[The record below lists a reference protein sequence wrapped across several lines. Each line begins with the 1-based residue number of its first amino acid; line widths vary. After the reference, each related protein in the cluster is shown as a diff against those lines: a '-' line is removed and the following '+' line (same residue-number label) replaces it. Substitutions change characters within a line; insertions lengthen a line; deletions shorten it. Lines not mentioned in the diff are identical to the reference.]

1 MNPEINHVLLKDN
14 KVKRYIPISKQ
25 IYDTSRFKECR
36 RMVVFLFRTL
46 THNKKMEKLFEF
58 FQRTSLKR
66 ELSSR
71 LPFFYEQATRQFF
84 YKKSSFSERFQIIEN
99 HFDYLES
106 RLDNKIVR
114 KLYLE
119 GGLKLWEGMCE
130 DKNLI
135 FHLLFSPGQKK
146 EGLLSLVLS
155 LDNIV
160 LYQIVFWFAPDPV
173 DERPALW
180 IGAIQGSNTENA
192 LDIIRQMTKHFHG
205 YRTKNL
211 ILFGIQSIANVLGVS
226 SFYAVSDTGYYANNH
241 VRLDRKLKISLN
253 DFWEEVDG
261 VPTADKRFY
270 KLPLTESRKSME
282 EIKSSKRSLYRKR
295 FEALDSIKDTIEINL
310 NQCLIDG

>member
-1 MNPEINHVLLKDN
+1 
-14 KVKRYIPISKQ
+14 
-25 IYDTSRFKECR
+25 
-36 RMVVFLFRTL
+36 MVVFLFRTL
-46 THNKKMEKLFEF
+46 THNKKMEELFEF

-84 YKKSSFSERFQIIEN
+84 YKKSSFEERFQIIEN
-99 HFDYLES
+99 HFDYLER

-114 KLYLE
+114 ELYLE
-119 GGLKLWEGMCE
+119 DGLKLWEGRYE

-135 FHLLFSPGQKK
+135 FRLIFSPGQKK

-160 LYQIVFWFAPDPV
+160 LYQTVFWFAPDPA
-173 DERPALW
+173 DESPALW

-226 SFYAVSDTGYYANNH
+226 SIYAVSDTGYYANNH
-241 VRLDRKLKISLN
+241 IRLDRKLKISLN
-253 DFWEEVDG
+253 DFWDEVDG
-261 VPTADKRFY
+261 VPAADKRFY
-270 KLPLTESRKSME
+270 RLPLTESRKSME

-295 FEALDSIKDTIEINL
+295 FETLDAIRDTIGFRL
-310 NQCLIDG
+310 GQCLNP

>member
-1 MNPEINHVLLKDN
+1 MEEL
-14 KVKRYIPISKQ
+14 
-25 IYDTSRFKECR
+25 FK
-36 RMVVFLFRTL
+36 
-46 THNKKMEKLFEF
+46 F
-58 FQRTSLKR
+58 FQRTPLKR

-84 YKKSSFSERFQIIEN
+84 YKKSSFDERFEIIEN
-99 HFDYLES
+99 HFNYLEN

-119 GGLKLWEGMCE
+119 DGLTLWDGIYK

-135 FHLLFSPGQKK
+135 FRLIFSPGQKK
-146 EGLLSLVLS
+146 EGLLSLVLG

-160 LYQIVFWFAPDPV
+160 LYQIVFWFAHDPV
-173 DERPALW
+173 DKSPALW
-180 IGAIQGSNTENA
+180 IGAIQGSNAENA
-192 LDIIRQMTKHFHG
+192 LDIIRQLTKHFHG

-226 SFYAVSDTGYYANNH
+226 SIYAVSDVGYYANNH

-261 VPTADKRFY
+261 VAAADKRFY

-295 FEALDSIKDTIEINL
+295 FEILDAISNTIEINL
-310 NQCLIDG
+310 GNCLKL

>member
-1 MNPEINHVLLKDN
+1 M
-14 KVKRYIPISKQ
+14 
-25 IYDTSRFKECR
+25 
-36 RMVVFLFRTL
+36 
-46 THNKKMEKLFEF
+46 
-58 FQRTSLKR
+58 
-66 ELSSR
+66 
-71 LPFFYEQATRQFF
+71 
-84 YKKSSFSERFQIIEN
+84 
-99 HFDYLES
+99 
-106 RLDNKIVR
+106 
-114 KLYLE
+114 
-119 GGLKLWEGMCE
+119 
-130 DKNLI
+130 
-135 FHLLFSPGQKK
+135 
-146 EGLLSLVLS
+146 
-155 LDNIV
+155 
-160 LYQIVFWFAPDPV
+160 YQIVFWFAPDPV

-226 SFYAVSDTGYYANNH
+226 SIYAVSDTGYYANNH